1 MGIEADIGGV
11 RGAGEDACALAGR
24 LRAARST
31 WDRATRDA
39 HTACGLPVAGAALR
53 TLQDAWFTEI
63 GAHATV
69 LEQLCQA
76 LRDSATIYQHTDQN
90 AAQGFSA
97 EGFSAGA
104 DDGQ

>member
-11 RGAGEDACALAGR
+11 RNAGSEACALVGR
-24 LRAARST
+24 LRAARSA
-31 WDRATRDA
+31 WDGATRDGQR
-39 HTACGLPVAGAALR
+39 ACGLPVAGVTFR
-53 TLQDAWFTEI
+53 TLQDAWFSEI

-76 LRDSATIYQHTDQN
+76 LRESADTYQDTDQK
-90 AAQGFSA
+90 AAQGFNA
-97 EGFSAGA
+97 VI

>member
-1 MGIEADIGGV
+1 MGIKADIGGV
-11 RGAGEDACALAGR
+11 RGAGGDACTLAGQ
-24 LRAARST
+24 LRAARSA
-31 WDRATRDA
+31 WDQATRDG
-39 HTACGLPVAGAALR
+39 HPACGLPAAGTAYR

-76 LRDSATIYQHTDQN
+76 LRDSADIYQHTDQD
-90 AAQGFSA
+90 AAQDFG
-97 EGFSAGA
+97 AGA

>member
-1 MGIEADIGGV
+1 MDIDADIGSV
-11 RGAGEDACALAGR
+11 RNAGMDSCALAGR
-24 LRAARST
+24 LRAARSA
-31 WDRATRDA
+31 WDQATRDG

-53 TLQDAWFTEI
+53 TLQDAWFTEV

-76 LRDSATIYQHTDQN
+76 LRDSTTTYQNTDQD
-90 AAQGFSA
+90 AAQ
-97 EGFSAGA
+97 GFSAGA